1 MFGLIQE
8 NNANPEKV
16 MLKPTG
22 LINGHYECRSFS
34 ESLPILE
41 EFLGLEVVD
50 ERDGKKIIQHPNTR
64 WLLVVHARGAD
75 TPIKPMRNHYG
86 VRVATNAEVD
96 RATDYLE
103 SKKDRYGIKTI
114 KPRENHNA
122 YSVHFYEPGGNYWE
136 IESYEH
142 AVEHGMGKTTNPHW
156 TNPLSPQRFPGRDYV
171 PQALTHGTLEND
183 DLAASERFYKE
194 ALGLEVV
201 KLWPSSCYVK
211 HPDTPWY
218 VVCIQAQN
226 PKRKPL
232 SRYQRFTIA
241 VESREAVQAAYR
253 DLARD
258 REIWQLRAIEE
269 VCEATDGT
277 SFQLADLNGNWWE
290 ISHSR
295 S

>member
-1 MFGLIQE
+1 
-8 NNANPEKV
+8 

-22 LINGHYECRSFS
+22 LVNGHYECRSFA
-34 ESLPILE
+34 ESLPILN
-41 EFLGLEVVD
+41 EFLGLEVVGD
-50 ERDGKKIIQHPNTR
+50 QDGRKILQHPNTR
-64 WLLVVHARGAD
+64 WQLVAHARGAAA
-75 TPIKPMRNHYG
+75 PIKSMRNHYG

-96 RATDYLE
+96 RATEYLE
-103 SKKDRYGIKTI
+103 SKKQQYGIKTI

-156 TNPLSPQRFPGRDYV
+156 TTPMSQERFPGRGYV

-183 DLAASERFYKE
+183 DLEASERFYKE

-226 PKRKPL
+226 TARKPL
-232 SRYQRFTIA
+232 SRYQRFTLA
-241 VESREAVQAAYR
+241 VESRDAVHAAYR
-253 DLARD
+253 DLSRAS
-258 REIWQLRAIEE
+258 EIWRLRALEE
-269 VCEATDGT
+269 ICESTGGV

-290 ISHSR
+290 ISHSGP
-295 S
+295 

>member
-1 MFGLIQE
+1 
-8 NNANPEKV
+8 

-22 LINGHYECRSFS
+22 LISGHYECRSYG
-34 ESLPILE
+34 ETLPILR
-41 EFLGLEVVD
+41 EFLALEVVA
-50 ERDGKKIIQHPNTR
+50 EKSGEKILKHPNTDWR
-64 WLLVVHARGAD
+64 LVVHEGGAD
-75 TPIKPMRNHYG
+75 APIKSMRNHYG

-96 RATDYLE
+96 RAAEYLE
-103 SKKDRYGIKTI
+103 RKKETFAIKII

-156 TNPLSPQRFPGRDYV
+156 SQTLAPERFAGKGYV
-171 PQALTHGTLEND
+171 PQAFTHGTLEND
-183 DLAASERFYKE
+183 DLEASERFYKKV
-194 ALGLEVV
+194 LSLEVV

-226 PKRKPL
+226 PKRRRL

-241 VESREAVQAAYR
+241 LDSSGAVEEAHRDFAAHGENWKLTAL
-253 DLARD
+253 DKLNTSDGDASFCFAD
-258 REIWQLRAIEE
+258 R
-269 VCEATDGT
+269 
-277 SFQLADLNGNWWE
+277 NGNWWE
-290 ISHSR
+290 ITSAR
-295 S
+295 Q

>member
-1 MFGLIQE
+1 
-8 NNANPEKV
+8 
-16 MLKPTG
+16 MLQPTG
-22 LINGHYECRSFS
+22 LIRGHYECRSYG

-41 EFLGLEVVD
+41 EFLALEVVG
-50 ERDGKKIIQHPNTR
+50 ERDGQKIVKHPNTG
-64 WLLVVHARGAD
+64 WELVVHANGAEA
-75 TPIKPMRNHYG
+75 PIKSMRNHYG

-96 RATDYLE
+96 RATQHLE
-103 SKKDRYGIKTI
+103 EKKDEYGIKII

-142 AVEHGMGKTTNPHW
+142 AVEHGMGRTTNPHW
-156 TNPLSPQRFPGRDYV
+156 TTPLSAEKFAGKGYV

-183 DLAASERFYKE
+183 DLAASERFYRE

-226 PKRKPL
+226 PNRRRL
-232 SRYQRFTIA
+232 SPYQRFTIA
-241 VESREAVQAAYR
+241 LSSRSAVHDAYR
-253 DLARD
+253 SLESTGDHWHLT
-258 REIWQLRAIEE
+258 QLEAIEE
-269 VCEATDGT
+269 SDRGT
-277 SFQLADLNGNWWE
+277 SFLFADLNGNWWE
-290 ISHSR
+290 IIGAST
-295 S
+295 

>member
-1 MFGLIQE
+1 VEKNAMFKPIGL
-8 NNANPEKV
+8 V
-16 MLKPTG
+16 R
-22 LINGHYECRSFS
+22 GHYECRSFE
-34 ESLPILE
+34 ESLPILK
-41 EFLGLEVVD
+41 EFLALEVVD
-50 ERDGKKIIQHPNTR
+50 EREGQKIVKHPNTG
-64 WLLVVHARGAD
+64 WQLVVHANGAD
-75 TPIKPMRNHYG
+75 APIKSMRNHYG

-103 SKKDRYGIKTI
+103 SKKERFGIKTI

-122 YSVHFYEPGGNYWE
+122 YSVHFHEPGGNYWE

-156 TNPLSPQRFPGRDYV
+156 SKPLSADKVTCKGYV

-183 DLAASERFYKE
+183 DLETSERFYRE

-218 VVCIQAQN
+218 IVCIKAQN
-226 PKRKPL
+226 PNRRLL

-241 VESREAVQAAYR
+241 LASPSDVHTAHREFTANR
-253 DLARD
+253 ENWRLLA
-258 REIWQLRAIEE
+258 LEE
-269 VCEATDGT
+269 VCASTDSA
-277 SFQLADLNGNWWE
+277 SFQFADLNGNWWE
-290 ISHSR
+290 ITNGQA
-295 S
+295 

>member
-1 MFGLIQE
+1 
-8 NNANPEKV
+8 

-22 LINGHYECRSFS
+22 LINGHYECRSFA
-34 ESLPILE
+34 ESLPILK
-41 EFLGLEVVD
+41 EFLALEVVAETHGD
-50 ERDGKKIIQHPNTR
+50 KIIKHPNTDWR
-64 WLLVVHARGAD
+64 IVAHENGTAA
-75 TPIKPMRNHYG
+75 PIKSMRNHYG
-86 VRVATNAEVD
+86 VRVTTDAEVD
-96 RATDYLE
+96 RATEYLE
-103 SKKDRYGIKTI
+103 SQKLNFGIKVI

-156 TNPLSPQRFPGRDYV
+156 LKPLAPEKFSGKGYV

-183 DLAASERFYKE
+183 DLAASGQFYKD

-201 KLWPSSCYVK
+201 KLWPSSCYIK

-226 PKRKPL
+226 PNRSRL

-241 VESREAVQAAYR
+241 LESPGAVRSAHHDFTANR
-253 DLARD
+253 DH
-258 REIWQLRAIEE
+258 WKLRALEE
-269 VCEATDGT
+269 MNESKHAA
-277 SFQLADLNGNWWE
+277 SFLFADLNGNWWE
-290 ISHSR
+290 IGSATP
-295 S
+295 

>member
-1 MFGLIQE
+1 
-8 NNANPEKV
+8 

-22 LINGHYECRSFS
+22 LINGHYECRSFE
-34 ESLPILE
+34 ESLPILK
-41 EFLGLEVVD
+41 EFLALEVVD
-50 ERDGKKIIQHPNTR
+50 ETNGKKIVKHPNTG
-64 WLLVVHARGAD
+64 WQIVVHENGANA
-75 TPIKPMRNHYG
+75 PIKSMRNHYG
-86 VRVATNAEVD
+86 VRVTTNAEVD
-96 RATDYLE
+96 RSTEYLE
-103 SKKDRYGIKTI
+103 SRKSEFAIKVI

-122 YSVHFYEPGGNYWE
+122 YSVHFFEPGGNYWE

-156 TNPLSPQRFPGRDYV
+156 TKPLSAEKFSGKGYV

-226 PKRKPL
+226 PNRPRL
-232 SRYQRFTIA
+232 SRYQRFTVA
-241 VESREAVQAAYR
+241 VNSPSAVHDAHRELTENRDSWQLRELEAVQESNRAA
-253 DLARD
+253 
-258 REIWQLRAIEE
+258 
-269 VCEATDGT
+269 
-277 SFQLADLNGNWWE
+277 SFQFADLNGNWWE
-290 ISHSR
+290 IGS
-295 S
+295 